1 MFLSLG
7 KEDLPAVT
15 TTEAAEIAAVQ
26 VNALCNLVERVAMDA
41 LANYAKMHLGWITTN
56 TVDGIHV
63 LWAGRHYGDHVTQ
76 RFHSDVISR
85 F

>member
-7 KEDLPAVT
+7 KEDLPAAT
-15 TTEAAEIAAVQ
+15 TAEVAEIAAVQ
-26 VNALCNLVERVAMDA
+26 VNALCNLVERVAMGA
-41 LANYAKMHLGWITTN
+41 LANYAEVHLGWITADAVN
-56 TVDGIHV
+56 GIHV
-63 LWAGRHYGDHVTQ
+63 LRAGRHYGDHVTQ